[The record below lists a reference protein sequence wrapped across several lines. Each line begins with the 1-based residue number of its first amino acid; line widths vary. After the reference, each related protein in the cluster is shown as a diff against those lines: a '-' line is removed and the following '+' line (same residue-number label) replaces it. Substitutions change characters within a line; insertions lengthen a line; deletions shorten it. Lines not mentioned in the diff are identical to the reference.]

1 MYLLSISYGTGGLI
15 YFMNSAVAAENSSNA
30 KQTISLARHTCEVL
44 IGLQTLNVYH
54 QIIRSDPGKPR
65 FPTV

>member
-1 MYLLSISYGTGGLI
+1 MYLLSISYGTGGVI
-15 YFMNSAVAAENSSNA
+15 YFMNSAVAPENSSNA